1 MLGSAARGCGGLTWR
16 TESGKPEKGWPAQ
29 VSAFSLSAFRFNRGM
44 VKFVFKWALRLL
56 LLVIVL
62 AVVFFLSLD
71 SILRVIIQHNIRAQ
85 TGMDAEIG
93 KFHLGLLEPVV
104 EIKDLTIHNPPA
116 FAGTPFLNI
125 PEIHV
130 EYDRDALRR
139 NEIHITLLRFDLG
152 ELDVVK
158 NQDGQTNLLSLGMQL
173 PTKETAA
180 KSRGADLAEFKK
192 QTGMEFKGI
201 DCLNVSVGRFKYLDL
216 QNQSNNLEQK
226 IGLENCVI
234 TNVTSLADL
243 TGLGVVLGLRSGDF
257 FKPLVAPNSSN
268 SGASAEDLLKMLG
281 H

>member
-1 MLGSAARGCGGLTWR
+1 M
-16 TESGKPEKGWPAQ
+16 
-29 VSAFSLSAFRFNRGM
+29 
-44 VKFVFKWALRLL
+44 KFVFKWALRLL
-56 LLVIVL
+56 LLAVVL
-62 AVVFFLSLD
+62 AVIFFLSLD
-71 SILRVIIQHNIRAQ
+71 SILRVIIQHNIRSQ

-104 EIKDLTIHNPPA
+104 EIKDLRIHNPPA

-125 PEIHV
+125 PEIHI
-130 EYDRDALRR
+130 EYDRAALKR
-139 NEIHITLLRFDLG
+139 NEIHITLLRFNLG

-158 NQDGQTNLLSLGMQL
+158 SADGQTNLLSFGLQL
-173 PTKETAA
+173 PTKEAAA
-180 KSRGADLAEFKK
+180 KSSGTDLAEFKK

-201 DCLNVSVGRFKYLDL
+201 DCLNVSVGQFKYLDL

-243 TGLGVVLGLRSGDF
+243 TGLGVVVGLRSGDF
-257 FKPLVAPNSSN
+257 FKPLVAPGGSG
-268 SGASAEDLLKMLG
+268 SGASTDDLLKMLG